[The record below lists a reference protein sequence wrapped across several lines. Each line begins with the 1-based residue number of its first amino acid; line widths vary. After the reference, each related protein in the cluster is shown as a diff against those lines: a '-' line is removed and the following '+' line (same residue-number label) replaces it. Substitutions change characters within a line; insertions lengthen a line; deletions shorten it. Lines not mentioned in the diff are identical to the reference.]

1 MPKPRR
7 KGVLKDHTV
16 PPVFEFDEWQNITKN
31 FALSPRQAQILGL
44 VIQSHKDHEI
54 VALLNIGKSTVRTH
68 LLQTKKRLA
77 AKDRVGLAYR
87 VLVAFR
93 EVIETK

>member
-7 KGVLKDHTV
+7 KRVLKDHTV
-16 PPVFEFDEWQNITKN
+16 PPVFEFHEWQGITET
-31 FALSPRQAQILGL
+31 FALSPRQAQVLGL

-54 VALLNIGKSTVRTH
+54 VTLLNIGKSTVRTH
-68 LLQTKKRLA
+68 LLETKKRLA
-77 AKDRVGLAYR
+77 AKDRMGLAYR
-87 VLVAFR
+87 VLEAFR